1 MMKSEVGSR
10 KSEGL
15 AWTPR
20 HSLPF
25 VKVCGL
31 DTAANIAVAVEAGA
45 DAIGFV
51 HWEPSVRHRSITE
64 IRCLAV
70 ECPVTTV
77 LVTVDLDPDQLL
89 DLANR
94 AGADA
99 VQPHG
104 GNAAVATAAAR
115 RIGLGVIHPIK
126 AGAAVPVSGDDLL
139 LIDTPGSG
147 PEGGTGATFDW
158 HLPAPAALV
167 RELRG

>member
-1 MMKSEVGSR
+1 PGHRREDRTDHLRCDRDDRRVGDIHRRRLAANGRGGIRRCPGGRGAGESGRPGGSGAGVERMMKSEVGSR

-77 LVTVDLDPDQLL
+77 LVTVDLD
-89 DLANR
+89 
-94 AGADA
+94 
-99 VQPHG
+99 
-104 GNAAVATAAAR
+104 
-115 RIGLGVIHPIK
+115 
-126 AGAAVPVSGDDLL
+126 
-139 LIDTPGSG
+139 
-147 PEGGTGATFDW
+147 
-158 HLPAPAALV
+158 
-167 RELRG
+167 